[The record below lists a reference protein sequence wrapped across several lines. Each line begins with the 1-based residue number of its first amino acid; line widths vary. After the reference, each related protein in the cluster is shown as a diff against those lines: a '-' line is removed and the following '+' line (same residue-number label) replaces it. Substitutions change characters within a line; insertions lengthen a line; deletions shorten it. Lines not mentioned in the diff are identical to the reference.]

1 MAVTKHDVC
10 EYVGLEAEYLDP
22 VQERRVEQA
31 LAASRLWLRGAVGS
45 DVDMDN
51 PMAEELVLMA
61 AGEMFE
67 NRSLTDDRLSKY
79 AGSKAAAALN
89 RLAHD
94 AIMQLKYCDF
104 TDPAE
109 GGAVE

>member
-45 DVDMDN
+45 GVDMDN

-67 NRSLTDDRLSKY
+67 NRSLTDDKLSKY
-79 AGSKAAAALN
+79 AGSKAAASLN

-104 TDPAE
+104 AEPAE
-109 GGAVE
+109 GGDGE

>member
-10 EYVGLEAEYLDP
+10 EYVGLEAEYLDH
-22 VQERRVEQA
+22 VQERRVDQA

-67 NRSLTDDRLSKY
+67 NRTLTDDRLSKY
-79 AGSKAAAALN
+79 SGSKAAASLN

-94 AIMQLKYCDF
+94 AIMQLKYCGF
-104 TDPAE
+104 PKSGE
-109 GGAVE
+109 GGDAE